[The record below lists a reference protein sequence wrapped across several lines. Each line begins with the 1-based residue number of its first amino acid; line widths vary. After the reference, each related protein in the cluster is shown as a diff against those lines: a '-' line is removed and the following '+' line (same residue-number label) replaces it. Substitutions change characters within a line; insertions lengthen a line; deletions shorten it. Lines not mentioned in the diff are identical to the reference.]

1 MTEATPE
8 TATETLIE
16 PLDVQRNRRKLIL
29 MFSIGFVP
37 LIVSWL
43 IFFYAPELM
52 PTGTT
57 NEGELISPPV
67 SASALGLMSETGR
80 WTLLVPAPKGCDEA
94 CEERFYLAKQ
104 VNTALGKRSDRVH
117 RVLVD
122 LGVSGGVATNLS
134 GRYPDLET
142 VQVDAAIFA
151 KALPREDVIYLMDPL
166 GNILMFYESE
176 KAGNAMLKDI
186 KHLLKI
192 SAMG

>member
-1 MTEATPE
+1 MTET
-8 TATETLIE
+8 TTERIAAR
-16 PLDVQRNRRKLIL
+16 QNRKKLL
-29 MFSIGFVP
+29 MMFSIGFVP

-52 PTGTT
+52 PSSTT
-57 NEGELISPPV
+57 NEGELITPPV
-67 SASALGLMSETGR
+67 SASTLGLMSEIGL

-104 VNTALGKRSDRVH
+104 VNTALGKRANRVH

-122 LGVSGGVATNLS
+122 LGVSDGVVTNLTAQ
-134 GRYPDLET
+134 YPDLET

-151 KALPREDVIYLMDPL
+151 EALPREDVIYLMDPL

-176 KAGNAMLKDI
+176 SEKVGNSMLKDI